1 MKKTKPIYA
10 LYPLMTKIFFNAI
23 LSIPSLC
30 VSVFVFGKYVNFTMI
45 QILLLSLTMLVIHYG
60 HMIYSA
66 TLDVMNPQNEQYAT
80 TGINID
86 NPNENKSTM
95 WAFIISF
102 LFALIA
108 YKLLSESVLGSATQ
122 DLTFG
127 ILKLLF
133 IGAVYFVS
141 MIMLFIKRIKA

>member
-1 MKKTKPIYA
+1 M
-10 LYPLMTKIFFNAI
+10 
-23 LSIPSLC
+23 
-30 VSVFVFGKYVNFTMI
+30 
-45 QILLLSLTMLVIHYG
+45 LTLHYG

-80 TGINID
+80 TGINVD

-102 LFALIA
+102 IFALIS

-122 DLTFG
+122 NITFG
-127 ILKLLF
+127 IVKLLMIGIAYF
-133 IGAVYFVS
+133 ISMVMMFV
-141 MIMLFIKRIKA
+141 KRIKAFYYEIQG